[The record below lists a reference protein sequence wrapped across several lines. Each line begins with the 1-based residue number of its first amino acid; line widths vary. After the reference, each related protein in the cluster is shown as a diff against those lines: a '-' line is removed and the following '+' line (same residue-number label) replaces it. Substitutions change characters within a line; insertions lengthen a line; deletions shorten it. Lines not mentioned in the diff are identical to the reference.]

1 MPAQPNNFNPMMGEM
16 PIPFSNFQEAPKTQ
30 EHYPNLYGKLNLQV
44 YSSFFEIRTLS
55 RMLGSFKI

>member
-1 MPAQPNNFNPMMGEM
+1 MMGEM